1 MLPML
6 NDQMI
11 KENNDKLLIFLLFQ
25 LESFTIFLRTSEQ
38 HVHRL
43 TSRDTV
49 LYPVQGTGSKNKLGG
64 RVSISHILPH
74 LKCPPRRYHLNLCYT
89 RVINPTIVPF
99 CLRPYCLSLLSL
111 LRLNN
116 KIINLSSLC

>member
-1 MLPML
+1 
-6 NDQMI
+6 MI

-49 LYPVQGTGSKNKLGG
+49 LYPVQGTGSKNKIGG
-64 RVSISHILPH
+64 RVSISHIYIKYRIYYDFSIS
-74 LKCPPRRYHLNLCYT
+74 LKYDYY
-89 RVINPTIVPF
+89 F
-99 CLRPYCLSLLSL
+99 
-111 LRLNN
+111 
-116 KIINLSSLC
+116 KF